1 MPKAVQAKRKDTKK
15 AKTKVKQVIKKKST
29 KAQKK
34 YKAAPIQK
42 ETFTLNNGCRMPKV
56 GFGTS

>member
-34 YKAAPIQK
+34 YKAAPI
-42 ETFTLNNGCRMPKV
+42 
-56 GFGTS
+56 